1 MFENPW
7 DDTAKILS
15 KELAQEQEQQ
25 GRAEYRIQNTDIMDT
40 GYLDMAFIIHP
51 HFIQLLEFQGPTGP
65 STLAP
70 AGSFMVFWL
79 RKQPYKS

>member
-40 GYLDMAFIIHP
+40 GYLDMAFIIHL
-51 HFIQLLEFQGPTGP
+51 HFTQLYE
-65 STLAP
+65 
-70 AGSFMVFWL
+70 
-79 RKQPYKS
+79 

>member
-51 HFIQLLEFQGPTGP
+51 HFIQLYE
-65 STLAP
+65 
-70 AGSFMVFWL
+70 
-79 RKQPYKS
+79 